1 MSGAKYK
8 LVDQQEQ
15 IFLLAWAIRQAKSRK
30 KSGRYFY
37 RTFNQFFNRKKI
49 ESQIIGKK
57 DITSL
62 SSKIQ
67 RAMELVKKQERE

>member
-30 KSGRYFY
+30 KAVDIFIAHLINSLIVKKSKISWI
-37 RTFNQFFNRKKI
+37 TKKI
-49 ESQIIGKK
+49 LPLLFQEF
-57 DITSL
+57 
-62 SSKIQ
+62 
-67 RAMELVKKQERE
+67 KKQ